1 MRAYGYVLG
10 MALMASAALAGC
22 STMTGGSQ
30 TVDVTVKGAPT
41 AFCQFST
48 ATMRHSGTYPDKLTL
63 DRSGDPLQVEC
74 RDDKN
79 LYKKFEVTPTS
90 EPAAAGGFLA
100 SIGATNA
107 TSYSYPNPIVIDF
120 EATDDAAAIPAQ
132 PVEAV
137 EATSVEHMQP
147 VVDDNAAAPVA
158 KKTKKGKAAKH
169 ADKHAEA
176 KPIVDE
182 KVASAEAP
190 SGKGQMHPIA
200 SPEDKMG
207 ANPKKVKAEAAAK
220 VKAKE
225 EAKRKAAEAA
235 AAKKAAAAEARA
247 QAEAAAAAPAVAPAA
262 TTTTTTT
269 TTTATPATPA
279 TVTPAPAAT
288 DAPAATLPVD
298 PALAPAEPA
307 MAPTSSTA
315 PAAAPAAT
323 GSEKIDADKYLTGK
337 AQ

>member
-22 STMTGGSQ
+22 SAMTGGSQ

-48 ATMRHSGTYPDKLTL
+48 STMRHSGTYPDKLTL
-63 DRSGDPLQVEC
+63 DRSGEPLQVEC

-100 SIGATNA
+100 GIGATNA
-107 TSYSYPNPIVIDF
+107 TSFAYPNPIVIDF
-120 EATDDAAAIPAQ
+120 EAIDDAAAIPAQ

-137 EATSVEHMQP
+137 EASVVEHMQP
-147 VVDDNAAAPVA
+147 VVDDNAAAAPVA
-158 KKTKKGKAAKH
+158 KKAKKGKAAKH
-169 ADKHAEA
+169 ADKHVAA

-182 KVASAEAP
+182 KTASSEAP
-190 SGKGQMHPIA
+190 SGKGQMQPVA

-220 VKAKE
+220 AKAKE
-225 EAKRKAAEAA
+225 EAKRKAKEEA
-235 AAKKAAAAEARA
+235 AAKKAAAAEAKA
-247 QAEAAAAAPAVAPAA
+247 QAAAAAAA
-262 TTTTTTT
+262 TTTPAAPIDAVTTPATAAPAA
-269 TTTATPATPA
+269 TTATPATVAPA
-279 TVTPAPAAT
+279 TA
-288 DAPAATLPVD
+288 APAATLPVD
-298 PALAPAEPA
+298 PALAPAEPV
-307 MAPTSSTA
+307 A
-315 PAAAPAAT
+315 PAAAPTSSAAPAAGT
-323 GSEKIDADKYLTGK
+323 EKIDADKYLTGK